1 MCNNV
6 KDNLFLDW
14 SPMFVF
20 NTHLLKHGGAS
31 IDLFIIVHFEII
43 NQVSLTPQEA
53 TRCVYHMQEI

>member
-1 MCNNV
+1 
-6 KDNLFLDW
+6 
-14 SPMFVF
+14 MFVF